1 MNYEEFYEWLKC
13 NRGMGDRSSKDVIS
27 RLKRVVKISNL
38 NSNNLEMLT
47 INNLESS
54 KDYSCLSIYI
64 KSQLKR
70 AVILY
75 NEFENRNG
83 KK

>member
-1 MNYEEFYEWLKC
+1 MSYQEFYEWLKY

-38 NSNNLEMLT
+38 NSNNLEMIT
-47 INNLESS
+47 IERLESS

-70 AVILY
+70 AVVLY

>member
-1 MNYEEFYEWLKC
+1 MNYQEFYEWLKC

>member
-1 MNYEEFYEWLKC
+1 MSYQEFYEWLKY

-38 NSNNLEMLT
+38 NSNNLEMIT
-47 INNLESS
+47 IESLESS

-70 AVILY
+70 AVVLY